1 MKNKIENIKTPP
13 SGVGGLLKSPLR
25 GDLEGLLRERILIID
40 GAMGT
45 MIQRYKLQEKDY
57 RGNRFADWKSDLK
70 GNNDLLSLTKPEII
84 KAIHLEYLNAGADI
98 IETNTFNAQK
108 ISLADYHMEELAYE
122 INFESARIAR
132 AAVQEFNGLKV
143 QTNSTIEPL
152 NYELLNS
159 KWVAGALGPT
169 NRTLSLSPNVNDPG
183 YRAVTFDEVVDAYK
197 EQTRGLIDGGVDL
210 ILIET
215 IFDTLNAKAALFAV
229 QTVFE
234 EKNIKLPVMISGT
247 ITDASGRT
255 LSGQTVEAFL
265 NSVSHVDLLSIGLNC
280 ALGAKE
286 MRPYLEELSEKA
298 PFFISAY
305 PNAGLPNQFGE
316 YDESPEQMCVQID
329 DFLSSGFVNI
339 VGGCCGT
346 TPDHIRHIAEHAKKH
361 KPREI
366 PKIEPYLRLSGLEAV
381 TYRPDSNFLNVGE
394 RTNVTGSKKF
404 LRLIKEDKYDEAL
417 SVAREQVEGGA
428 QAIDINMDEG
438 MLDANHAI
446 TKYLNLIASEPDI
459 SKVPVMIDSSKFDA
473 IEAGLKCTQG
483 KSIVNSISLKGGEE
497 QFIREANIIK
507 KYGAAVIVMLF
518 DEQGQADTTP
528 RRIEIAKRAYDI
540 LVNKIKFPPQDIIFD
555 PNIFPVATGM
565 EEHRK
570 NAVSYFEAT
579 KWIKENLPHAKVS
592 GGVSNVSFSFRG
604 NDHVREAI
612 HAAFLYHG
620 IKNGMDMGI
629 VNPSQ
634 LVVYDEIEKELL
646 ELVEDVLLDRRDDAT
661 ERLINH
667 AEKVK
672 GSNSPL
678 LGRGAGG
685 EAEWRRGTVEE
696 RISHS
701 LVKGI
706 TDYIDADV
714 EEARNKYDKPL
725 HVIEG
730 PLMAGMNVVGDLFGA
745 GKMFLPQVVKSA
757 RVMKKAV
764 AYLQPYLAPPPPKGG
779 SSLPNPS
786 KGRASEKSFGWAN
799 ADPILYG
806 LLKEF
811 VKKHRSVPTEAENVF
826 WQLLRGEKLDGYKFR
841 RQHIVGSYIADFVCL
856 KENLVIEI
864 DGLIHQLPENKENDE
879 QRTQWLNSKGFKV
892 LRFKNEEVL
901 GNPDENIEKVLQ
913 EIKKSAVP
921 LTPPLG
927 GRGAGKG
934 KVLLATVKG
943 DVHDIGKNIVG
954 VVMACNGYDIVDM
967 GVMVPADKILAK
979 AKEEKVDVIG
989 LSGLI
994 TPSLDEMV
1002 HVAKEMTRE
1011 GFDIPLLIG
1020 GATTSKVHTAVK
1032 IEPHYAHTVV
1042 HVNDASRSVPVVS
1055 NLLSKELKKKFVED
1069 VKAENARTREYHKA
1083 DRAKSNYISIA
1094 KAREN
1099 KFEPNGAV
1107 VVKPNFIGTKVFE
1120 DFSLE
1125 EIVPFIDWTPFFITW
1140 EMKGSYPK
1148 ILKDPTRGKEAQK
1161 LFDDAQNML
1170 ERIIKEKWLAAKA
1183 VIGIF
1188 PAKSNQD
1195 DILIFDESNKKQL
1208 ATFHTLRQQT
1218 LKPSEQKNIA
1228 MADFLKNENDF
1239 IGAFALSTGFG
1250 IEKWI
1255 EKFEK
1260 EHDDYSSIMLK
1271 ALADRLA
1278 EAFAELMHKKVRTEI
1293 WGYAKNENLSNEEI
1307 IKEEYQGIRPA
1318 PGYPAQPDHTEKITL
1333 WKLLDV
1339 EKNTGIKLTESLAM
1353 YPTASVSGL
1362 YFAHPDAHYFSV
1374 GKIEKD
1380 QIEDYSKRK
1389 KMKVE
1394 EVEKWLGGI
1403 LAYY

>member
-1 MKNKIENIKTPP
+1 MKDIRRE
-13 SGVGGLLKSPLR
+13 
-25 GDLEGLLRERILIID
+25 LEKRILVID

-45 MIQRYKLQEKDY
+45 MIQRYKLEEKDY
-57 RGNRFADWKSDLK
+57 RGERFKEWKYDLK
-70 GNNDLLSLTKPEII
+70 GNNDLLSLTRPEII
-84 KAIHLEYLNAGADI
+84 KAIHLDYLNAGADI
-98 IETNTFNAQK
+98 IETNTFNAQR
-108 ISLADYHMEELAYE
+108 ISLADYHMEELGYE
-122 INFESARIAR
+122 INLAAAKIAKN
-132 AAVQEFNGLKV
+132 AIKDFQEINDSLAEEKKV
-143 QTNSTIEPL
+143 RF
-152 NYELLNS
+152 
-159 KWVAGALGPT
+159 VAGALGPT

-183 YRAVTFDEVVDAYK
+183 FRSVTWDQVVEAYT
-197 EQTRGLIDGGVDL
+197 EQVKGLIDGGVDL
-210 ILIET
+210 LLIET

-229 QTVFE
+229 QNVLE
-234 EKNIKLPVMISGT
+234 EKNAKIPVMISGT

-265 NSVSHVDLLSIGLNC
+265 NSVSHVDLLSVGLNC

-298 PFFISAY
+298 PFYISAY

-316 YDESPEQMCVQID
+316 YDETPEQMCVQIE

-346 TPDHIRHIAEHAKKH
+346 TPEHIHHITKHAEKH
-361 KPREI
+361 NPRKI
-366 PKIEPYLRLSGLEAV
+366 PLIEPYLRLSGLEAI

-404 LRLIKEDKYDEAL
+404 LRLIKDNKYDEAL

-428 QAIDINMDEG
+428 QAIDVNMDEG
-438 MLDANHAI
+438 MIDATGAM
-446 TKYLNLIASEPDI
+446 TKFLNLVASEPDI
-459 SKVPVMIDSSKFDA
+459 ARLPIMIDSSKFEA

-497 QFIREANIIK
+497 QFIREAVTVK

-518 DEQGQADTTP
+518 DEMGQADTTS

-540 LVNKIKFPPQDIIFD
+540 LTNKVHFRPQDIIFD

-570 NAVSYFEAT
+570 NALSYFEAA
-579 KWIKENLPHAKVS
+579 KWIKENLPYSKIS

-604 NDHVREAI
+604 NDHVREVI
-612 HAAFLYHG
+612 HAVFLYHG
-620 IKNGMDMGI
+620 IRNGMDMGI

-634 LVVYDEIEKELL
+634 LIVYDEIEKELL
-646 ELVEDVLLDRRDDAT
+646 ELVEDVLLDRREDAT
-661 ERLINH
+661 ERLISH

-672 GSNSPL
+672 GS
-678 LGRGAGG
+678 GK
-685 EAEWRRGTVEE
+685 EKDVKDEEWRKGTVEE

-706 TDYIDADV
+706 TDFIEMDV
-714 EEARNKYDKPL
+714 EEARQKFDKPL

-730 PLMAGMNVVGDLFGA
+730 PLMAGMNVVGDLFGS

-764 AYLQPYLAPPPPKGG
+764 AYLEPYL
-779 SSLPNPS
+779 
-786 KGRASEKSFGWAN
+786 EK
-799 ADPILYG
+799 
-806 LLKEF
+806 
-811 VKKHRSVPTEAENVF
+811 
-826 WQLLRGEKLDGYKFR
+826 
-841 RQHIVGSYIADFVCL
+841 
-856 KENLVIEI
+856 
-864 DGLIHQLPENKENDE
+864 
-879 QRTQWLNSKGFKV
+879 
-892 LRFKNEEVL
+892 
-901 GNPDENIEKVLQ
+901 EKVQ
-913 EIKKSAVP
+913 GSKN
-921 LTPPLG
+921 
-927 GRGAGKG
+927 G

-979 AKEEKVDVIG
+979 AKEEQVDVIG

-1011 GFDIPLLIG
+1011 GFVIPLLIG

-1032 IEPHYAHTVV
+1032 IEPHYAHSVV

-1055 NLLSKELKKKFVED
+1055 SLLSKELKENFVKE

-1083 DRAKSNYISIA
+1083 DQEKNKNISLA

-1099 KFEPNGAV
+1099 KFELNGSIV
-1107 VVKPNFIGTKVFE
+1107 NRPDFTGIKVFDE
-1120 DFSLE
+1120 FPLE
-1125 EIVPFIDWTPFFITW
+1125 EISEFIDWTPFFITW

-1148 ILKDPTRGKEAQK
+1148 IFENKERGAEAKK

-1170 ERIIKEKWLAAKA
+1170 QRIVKEKWLTAKG
-1183 VIGIF
+1183 VFGIF
-1188 PAKSNQD
+1188 PAKSEGD
-1195 DILIFDESNKKQL
+1195 DIFVMDDSRKHL
-1208 ATFHTLRQQT
+1208 AVFHSIRQQSQ
-1218 LKPSEQKNIA
+1218 KSPGQKNVA
-1228 MADFLKNENDF
+1228 LADFIRSENDY
-1239 IGAFALSTGFG
+1239 IGTFAVSTGFG

-1255 EKFEK
+1255 QKFEK
-1260 EHDDYSSIMLK
+1260 EHDDYSIIMLK

-1278 EAFAELMHKKVRTEI
+1278 EAFAELLHKKVRTDY
-1293 WGYAKNENLSNEEI
+1293 WGYSKNEELTNEEI
-1307 IKEEYQGIRPA
+1307 IKEKYQGIRPA

-1333 WKLLDV
+1333 WELMDV

-1353 YPTASVSGL
+1353 YPTAAVSGL
-1362 YFAHPDAHYFSV
+1362 YFAHPGAYYFSI
-1374 GKIEKD
+1374 GKLEKD
-1380 QIEDYSKRK
+1380 QVEDYARRK
-1389 KMKVE
+1389 NMKVE
-1394 EVEKWLGGI
+1394 EAERWLGSV
-1403 LAYY
+1403 LAY